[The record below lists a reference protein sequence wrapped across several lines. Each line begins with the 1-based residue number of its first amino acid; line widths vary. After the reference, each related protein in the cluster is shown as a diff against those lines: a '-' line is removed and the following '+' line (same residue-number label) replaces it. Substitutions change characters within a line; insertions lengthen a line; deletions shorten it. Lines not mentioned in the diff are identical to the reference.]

1 MVMSGI
7 FDVPYVNVKK
17 ISGYRL
23 TPKGR
28 KARYIN
34 VSEEKVPFEPFQVE
48 SHKGLATVLS
58 ESGYQLEGKGV
69 LSCQWR

>member
-1 MVMSGI
+1 MSGI

-28 KARYIN
+28 KARYIS
-34 VSEEKVPFEPFQVE
+34 VDGEKVPFEPFQVE
-48 SHKGLATVLS
+48 SQKGLGTVLS
-58 ESGYQLEGKGV
+58 KSGYRHEGKGV
-69 LSCQWR
+69 V